1 MAKRPGQRW
10 RQATVWLHVVTSVGW
25 MGQALALLVLLTLS
39 RTAVDPAVRVAGTT
53 MAQHL
58 DGTLLAPLANA
69 SAFTGFLLA
78 AATPWGFLRYWWVA
92 IKFVLTVVQV
102 NLGILLLSAGLNGS
116 VAAARD
122 GTSGPAGPMIA
133 GTALMISA
141 LAFQA
146 WLSVAKPWGRTPWSA
161 GKAKLPAA
169 PPWVFAMATGA
180 VAADLAVATL
190 LGHPLPAFAAA
201 ALVVASTTRAR
212 AIREASPQPAY
223 G

>member
-1 MAKRPGQRW
+1 
-10 RQATVWLHVVTSVGW
+10 
-25 MGQALALLVLLTLS
+25 
-39 RTAVDPAVRVAGTT
+39 
-53 MAQHL
+53 
-58 DGTLLAPLANA
+58 
-69 SAFTGFLLA
+69 
-78 AATPWGFLRYWWVA
+78 
-92 IKFVLTVVQV
+92 
-102 NLGILLLSAGLNGS
+102 
-116 VAAARD
+116 
-122 GTSGPAGPMIA
+122 MIA

-201 ALVVASTTRAR
+201 ALVVAATTRAR